1 MWPIPRRCLHLSGK
15 ILRKSA
21 GFVFLGKNFKGSCK
35 EFEEKF
41 AAYLGVAYAFGIS
54 SARKGLALVLEA
66 LGVSSGDEIIVDNR
80 NYYAIPSVI
89 QSLGIKIVF
98 VDISSKTGNI
108 DLDQLAKSITPKTK
122 AIIITHLFG
131 RICNPEKVADL
142 VKANN
147 LFLIEDCAQALGAE
161 YKGKKA
167 GSFGDAALFSFGLGK
182 DLMCFG
188 GGMITV
194 ADSVVAGAIKKR
206 MVQSYAPSR
215 IAIAKEIIKHLMA
228 TLFSKRIVFIIFVFP
243 LMKFFYLYKNI
254 NLLDVLFGEDP
265 EPVSKSFLL
274 TSDNKLSDFQ
284 AVVGLEQIP
293 FIDQKNQKRIVN
305 SKIINQE
312 LADLSIILDSSE
324 DSNIYSAYKILVANR
339 KDFRKKMLL
348 GGIDTQREDIHA
360 CSKLSFIDS
369 GGNYP
374 VSGNLSNKLVGIPNY
389 FCLTE
394 AQVREIAKEIKS
406 ILNEA

>member
-21 GFVFLGKNFKGSCK
+21 GFIFLGKNFKGSCK

-54 SARKGLALVLEA
+54 SARKGLVLVLEA
-66 LGVSSGDEIIVDNR
+66 LGVSLEDEIIVDNL

-98 VDISSKTGNI
+98 VDVDPKTASI
-108 DLDQLAKSITPKTK
+108 DLEQLAKRITSKTK
-122 AIIITHLFG
+122 AVIVTHLFG
-131 RICNPEKVADL
+131 RVSNMDKFIDL
-142 VKANN
+142 VKTNN

-161 YKGKKA
+161 YNGKKA

-194 ADSVVAGAIKKR
+194 ADSAVAGAIKKR
-206 MVQSYAPSR
+206 MIRSYALSR
-215 IAIAKEIIKHLMA
+215 VVIVKEIIKHIMA
-228 TLFSKRIVFIIFVFP
+228 MLFSKRIVFIIFVFP
-243 LMKFFYLYKNI
+243 LMKLFYLYKNI
-254 NLLDVLFGEDP
+254 NLLDLLFGEDP
-265 EPVSKSFLL
+265 ERVSESFLL

-284 AVVGLEQIP
+284 AAVGLEQLS

-312 LADLSIILDSSE
+312 LADLSIILDSFE
-324 DSNIYSAYKILVANR
+324 DGNIYSAYKILVTDKNN
-339 KDFRKKMLL
+339 FRKKMLL
-348 GGIDTQREDIHA
+348 RGIDTQREDIHA
-360 CSKLSFIDS
+360 CSRLSFIDDD
-369 GGNYP
+369 NDYP
-374 VSGNLSNKLVGIPNY
+374 VSEDLSNKLVGIPNY

-394 AQVREIAKEIKS
+394 AQVRGIAKEVRS